1 MEEVS
6 YLAYKAKVTTRGGPR
21 SPQTVKLPAGKKD
34 SARDRILYPATRPNT
49 TRAEGE
55 LLVLPFGL

>member
-1 MEEVS
+1 MEDSVEEVS

-49 TRAEGE
+49 TQSMRK
-55 LLVLPFGL
+55 PFG

>member
-1 MEEVS
+1 MEDSVEEVS

-21 SPQTVKLPAGKKD
+21 SPQTVKPPEGKKD

-49 TRAEGE
+49 TQSMRK
-55 LLVLPFGL
+55 PFG